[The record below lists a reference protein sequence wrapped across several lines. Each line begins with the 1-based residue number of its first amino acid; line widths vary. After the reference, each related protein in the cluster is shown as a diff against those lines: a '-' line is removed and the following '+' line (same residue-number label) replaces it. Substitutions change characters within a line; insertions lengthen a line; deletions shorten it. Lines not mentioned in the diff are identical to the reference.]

1 MQNHL
6 FLNFSELS
14 IKSATQNL
22 LFMCKSKES
31 GSRTQVARKKMLR
44 DAKGRTKS
52 QRNQGVVL
60 RTQDPRNTQKW
71 HRAFDVRCVG
81 DHK

>member
-1 MQNHL
+1 MQNQL
-6 FLNFSELS
+6 FLNFSKLS

-22 LFMCKSKES
+22 LFMCKGKEG

-52 QRNQGVVL
+52 QRKSQ
-60 RTQDPRNTQKW
+60 RKSQS
-71 HRAFDVRCVG
+71 
-81 DHK
+81 